1 MSPGITSKMTS
12 RNFFRTKLSRLASFV
27 CLLTFGNFEV
37 YVLRPKCFL
46 KSVLKTV
53 TNVTSPHK
61 LGWILSA
68 VSTKPRKKT
77 KESLKKKNEMANWS
91 LRQGDEEVNTRMKQK
106 NIYLN
111 KFNCTDPGLQL
122 GDPAPLIALLLWTC
136 WRHFMCFESFK
147 VRQPSV

>member
-1 MSPGITSKMTS
+1 
-12 RNFFRTKLSRLASFV
+12 
-27 CLLTFGNFEV
+27 
-37 YVLRPKCFL
+37 
-46 KSVLKTV
+46 
-53 TNVTSPHK
+53 
-61 LGWILSA
+61 
-68 VSTKPRKKT
+68 
-77 KESLKKKNEMANWS
+77 MANWS

-106 NIYLN
+106 YIYLN